1 MRFGKPSFEILK
13 IFFMKK
19 SAILLIVLFTTMLQ
33 AQEMKQIP
41 TINVSGEGKIKV
53 TPDQA
58 AISIS
63 VETKGAKAV
72 DVKKENDT
80 KIDAVLKYI
89 KKMNIAKE
97 DYQTQRV
104 SLYPNYDYEKKKTNY
119 IATQT
124 VYVLLKDL
132 NKYDALM
139 DGLVDLGI
147 NRIDN
152 VEFKSSKIDQLQSD
166 ARKLAIKDA
175 KAKAEDF
182 VSVLN
187 QKVGKA
193 LTISDNSQVNYPP
206 RPMYE
211 MKAMAMADGGGAARE
226 TLATGEIELVVNV
239 SVSFVLE

>member
-1 MRFGKPSFEILK
+1 
-13 IFFMKK
+13 MKK
-19 SAILLIVLFTTMLQ
+19 TALILVLLFTMVTQ
-33 AQEMKQIP
+33 AQEMKPIP
-41 TINVSGEGKIKV
+41 MINVSGEGKIKV

-63 VETKGAKAV
+63 VETKGVKAS
-72 DVKKENDT
+72 DVKKENDI
-80 KIDAVLKYI
+80 KIDAVLKFI

-97 DYQTQRV
+97 DFQSQRIN
-104 SLYPNYDYEKKKTNY
+104 LYPNYDYEKKKSNY
-119 IATQT
+119 LATQT
-124 VYVLLKDL
+124 VVVLLKDL
-132 NKYDALM
+132 NKYDVLM

-152 VEFKSSKIDQLQSD
+152 VEFKSSKMEALHTD
-166 ARKLAIKDA
+166 ARKLAIQNA

-193 LTISDNSQVNYPP
+193 MTISDNSQTYYPP

-211 MKAMAMADGGGAARE
+211 MKAMAMADGAGGAPRE

>member
-1 MRFGKPSFEILK
+1 
-13 IFFMKK
+13 MKK
-19 SAILLIVLFTTMLQ
+19 SILLLFALCTAMVQ
-33 AQEMKQIP
+33 SQEVKQIP
-41 TINVSGEGKIKV
+41 TVNVSGEGKIKV
-53 TPDQA
+53 APDQA
-58 AISIS
+58 AISVS
-63 VETKGAKAV
+63 VETKGTKAI
-72 DVKKENDT
+72 DVKKENDV
-80 KIDAVLKYI
+80 KIDAVLKYF
-89 KKMNIAKE
+89 KKMSIVKE

-104 SLYPNYDYEKKKTNY
+104 SLYPNYDYEKKKTSY

-124 VYVLLKDL
+124 VIILLKDL
-132 NKYDALM
+132 NKYDVLM

-152 VEFKSSKIDQLQSD
+152 VEFKSSRIDQLQSD

-211 MKAMAMADGGGAARE
+211 MKTLAMADGGGGAPRE

>member
-1 MRFGKPSFEILK
+1 
-13 IFFMKK
+13 MKK
-19 SAILLIVLFTTMLQ
+19 AALILFVLLTTMVQ
-33 AQEMKQIP
+33 SQEMKQIP
-41 TINVSGEGKIKV
+41 TINVSGEGKIKI
-53 TPDQA
+53 TPDQV

-63 VETKGAKAV
+63 VETKGAKAI

-89 KKMNIAKE
+89 KSKNIAKE

-104 SLYPNYDYEKKKTNY
+104 SLYPNYDYEKKKTSY

-124 VYVLLKDL
+124 VIILLKDL
-132 NKYDALM
+132 NKYDVLM

-182 VSVLN
+182 VCVLN

-193 LTISDNSQVNYPP
+193 LTISDNSQVNYP

-211 MKAMAMADGGGAARE
+211 MKTMAMADGGGAPRE
-226 TLATGEIELVVNV
+226 TLASGEIELVVNV

>member
-1 MRFGKPSFEILK
+1 
-13 IFFMKK
+13 
-19 SAILLIVLFTTMLQ
+19 
-33 AQEMKQIP
+33 
-41 TINVSGEGKIKV
+41 
-53 TPDQA
+53 
-58 AISIS
+58 
-63 VETKGAKAV
+63 V

-104 SLYPNYDYEKKKTNY
+104 SLYPNYDYEKKKTSY

-211 MKAMAMADGGGAARE
+211 MKTMAMADGGGAAARE
-226 TLATGEIELVVNV
+226 TLATGEIELIVNV

>member
-1 MRFGKPSFEILK
+1 
-13 IFFMKK
+13 MKK
-19 SAILLIVLFTTMLQ
+19 SALILFVLFATMVQ
-33 AQEMKQIP
+33 SQEIKQIP

-63 VETKGAKAV
+63 VETKGAKAI

-89 KKMNIAKE
+89 KKMAIAKE

-104 SLYPNYDYEKKKTNY
+104 SLYPNYDYEKKKTSY

-124 VYVLLKDL
+124 VIVLLKDL

-211 MKAMAMADGGGAARE
+211 MKTMAMADGGGAAPRE

>member
-1 MRFGKPSFEILK
+1 
-13 IFFMKK
+13 MKK
-19 SAILLIVLFTTMLQ
+19 TALLLFALFTTLVQ
-33 AQEMKQIP
+33 SQEIKPIP
-41 TINVSGEGKIKV
+41 MINVTGEGKIKII
-53 TPDQA
+53 PDQA

-63 VETKGAKAV
+63 VETKGAKATE
-72 DVKKENDT
+72 VKKENDT

-97 DYQTQRV
+97 DFQTQRV
-104 SLYPNYDYEKKKTNY
+104 NLYPNYDYEKKKSNY
-119 IATQT
+119 MATQT
-124 VYVLLKDL
+124 VIILLRDL

-139 DGLVDLGI
+139 DGLVDVGI

-152 VEFKSSKIDQLQSD
+152 VEFKSSKMEALQSS
-166 ARKLAIKDA
+166 ARKLAMQNA

-193 LTISDNSQVNYPP
+193 MTISDNTQTYYPP

-211 MKAMAMADGGGAARE
+211 MKTMAMADGGGGAPRE
-226 TLATGEIELVVNV
+226 TLAAGEIELVVNV

>member
-1 MRFGKPSFEILK
+1 
-13 IFFMKK
+13 MKK
-19 SAILLIVLFTTMLQ
+19 TVIILVLLFTTLTQ
-33 AQEMKQIP
+33 AQEIKPIP
-41 TINVSGEGKIKV
+41 MINVSGEGKVKV
-53 TPDQA
+53 VPDQA

-63 VETKGAKAV
+63 VETKGVKAT

-80 KIDAVLKYI
+80 KIDAVLRYI

-97 DYQTQRV
+97 DFQTQRV
-104 SLYPNYDYEKKKTNY
+104 NLYPNYDYEKKKSNY
-119 IATQT
+119 MATQT
-124 VYVLLKDL
+124 VIVLLKDL
-132 NKYDALM
+132 NKYDSLM

-152 VEFKSSKIDQLQSD
+152 VEFKSSKMESLQTG
-166 ARKLAIKDA
+166 ARKLAIQNA

-193 LTISDNSQVNYPP
+193 LTISDNSQADFPP
-206 RPMYE
+206 RPMYG
-211 MKAMAMADGGGAARE
+211 MKAMAMSADGGNAPKE

>member
-1 MRFGKPSFEILK
+1 
-13 IFFMKK
+13 MKK
-19 SAILLIVLFTTMLQ
+19 TALILVVLFTIVTQ
-33 AQEMKQIP
+33 AQEMKLIP
-41 TINVSGEGKIKV
+41 MINVSGEGKIKV

-58 AISIS
+58 AISFS
-63 VETKGAKAV
+63 VETKGAKAT
-72 DVKKENDT
+72 DVKKENDS

-97 DYQTQRV
+97 DFQSQRV
-104 SLYPNYDYEKKKTNY
+104 NLYPNYDYEKKKSNY
-119 IATQT
+119 MATQT
-124 VYVLLKDL
+124 VVVLLKDL
-132 NKYDALM
+132 NKYDVLM

-152 VEFKSSKIDQLQSD
+152 VEFKSSKMEALQTD
-166 ARKLAIKDA
+166 ARKLAIQNA

-182 VSVLN
+182 VSILN

-193 LTISDNSQVNYPP
+193 MTISDNSQTYYPP

-211 MKAMAMADGGGAARE
+211 MKAMAMADGGGGAPRE

>member
-1 MRFGKPSFEILK
+1 
-13 IFFMKK
+13 MKK
-19 SAILLIVLFTTMLQ
+19 AALLVVVLFTTLVQ
-33 AQEMKQIP
+33 SQEIKPIP
-41 TINVSGEGKIKV
+41 MINVSGEGKIKII
-53 TPDQA
+53 PDQVA
-58 AISIS
+58 LSIS
-63 VETKGAKAV
+63 VESKGAKAA
-72 DVKKENDT
+72 DVKKENDA

-97 DYQTQRV
+97 DFQTQRIN
-104 SLYPNYDYEKKKTNY
+104 LYPNYDYEKKKSNY
-119 IATQT
+119 MATQT
-124 VYVLLKDL
+124 VVILLRDL

-139 DGLVDLGI
+139 DGMVDVGI

-152 VEFKSSKIDQLQSD
+152 VEFKSSRMEALQSD
-166 ARKLAIKDA
+166 ARKLAMQNA

-193 LTISDNSQVNYPP
+193 MTISDNTQTYYPP

-211 MKAMAMADGGGAARE
+211 MKTMAMADGGGGAPRE
-226 TLATGEIELVVNV
+226 TLAAGEIELVVNV

>member
-1 MRFGKPSFEILK
+1 
-13 IFFMKK
+13 MKK

-33 AQEMKQIP
+33 AQEMKPIP

-53 TPDQA
+53 TPDQT

-63 VETKGAKAV
+63 LETKGAKAV
-72 DVKKENDT
+72 DVKKENDA

-104 SLYPNYDYEKKKTNY
+104 SLYPNYDYEKKKTSY
-119 IATQT
+119 IAMQT

-211 MKAMAMADGGGAARE
+211 MKTMAMADGGGAARE

>member
-1 MRFGKPSFEILK
+1 
-13 IFFMKK
+13 MKK
-19 SAILLIVLFTTMLQ
+19 AALLLFALLTTLVQ
-33 AQEMKQIP
+33 SQEIKPIP
-41 TINVSGEGKIKV
+41 MINVTGEGKIKII
-53 TPDQA
+53 PDQA

-63 VETKGAKAV
+63 VETKGAKAT

-97 DYQTQRV
+97 DFQTQRV
-104 SLYPNYDYEKKKTNY
+104 NLYPNYDYEKKKSNY
-119 IATQT
+119 MATQT
-124 VYVLLKDL
+124 VIILLRDL

-139 DGLVDLGI
+139 DGMVDVGI

-152 VEFKSSKIDQLQSD
+152 VEFKSSKMEALQSD
-166 ARKLAIKDA
+166 ARKLAMQNA

-193 LTISDNSQVNYPP
+193 MTISDNTQSYYPP

-211 MKAMAMADGGGAARE
+211 MKTMAMADGGGAAPRE
-226 TLATGEIELVVNV
+226 TLAAGEIELVVNV

>member
-1 MRFGKPSFEILK
+1 MCFGKPSFKILK
-13 IFFMKK
+13 IHLMKK
-19 SAILLIVLFTTMLQ
+19 LAFLLFTLFTTMIY
-33 AQEMKQIP
+33 AQEIKQIP
-41 TINVSGEGKIKV
+41 TVNVSGEGKIKV
-53 TPDQA
+53 IPDQA
-58 AISIS
+58 SISIS
-63 VETKGAKAV
+63 VETKGVKAI
-72 DVKKENDT
+72 DVKKENDA

-89 KKMNIAKE
+89 KKMDIAKE
-97 DYQTQRV
+97 DFQTQRV
-104 SLYPNYDYEKKKTNY
+104 SLYPNYDYDKKKTSY

-124 VYVLLKDL
+124 VIVLLKDL
-132 NKYDALM
+132 NKYDVLM

-193 LTISDNSQVNYPP
+193 FTISDNSQVNYPP

-211 MKAMAMADGGGAARE
+211 MKAMAMADGGGAPKE
-226 TLATGEIELVVNV
+226 TLAAGEIELVVNV

>member
-1 MRFGKPSFEILK
+1 
-13 IFFMKK
+13 MKK
-19 SAILLIVLFTTMLQ
+19 SALILFALFTTMIQ
-33 AQEMKQIP
+33 SQEMKQIP
-41 TINVSGEGKIKV
+41 TINVSGEGKIKI
-53 TPDQA
+53 TPDQV

-63 VETKGAKAV
+63 VETKGANAI

-89 KKMNIAKE
+89 KSKNIAKE

-104 SLYPNYDYEKKKTNY
+104 SLYPNYDYEKKKTSY

-124 VYVLLKDL
+124 VIILLKDL
-132 NKYDALM
+132 NKYDVLM

-193 LTISDNSQVNYPP
+193 LTISDNSQVKYP

-211 MKAMAMADGGGAARE
+211 MKTMAMADGGGAPRE
-226 TLATGEIELVVNV
+226 TLASGEIELVVNV

>member
-1 MRFGKPSFEILK
+1 
-13 IFFMKK
+13 MKK
-19 SAILLIVLFTTMLQ
+19 AALILFVLLTTMVQ
-33 AQEMKQIP
+33 SQEMKQIP
-41 TINVSGEGKIKV
+41 TINVSGEGKIKI
-53 TPDQA
+53 TPDQV

-63 VETKGAKAV
+63 VETKGAKAI

-89 KKMNIAKE
+89 KSKNIAKE

-104 SLYPNYDYEKKKTNY
+104 SLYPNYDYEKKKTSY

-124 VYVLLKDL
+124 VIILLKDL
-132 NKYDALM
+132 NKYDVLM

-193 LTISDNSQVNYPP
+193 LTISDNSQVNYP

-211 MKAMAMADGGGAARE
+211 MKTMAMADGGGAPRE
-226 TLATGEIELVVNV
+226 TLASGEIELVVNV